1 MTDKHCLI
9 YETLGKVSNL
19 KVMEGASDGLMRL
32 EGVFGVC
39 GVKNQNNRVYDK
51 DNYRQMVESLQQVI
65 KETGCPGELEHPN
78 SMNINLE
85 NVSHKIESIQMN
97 EDGTITGTIVLLN
110 TPKGQIAQAIVE
122 GGLPLFISSRGAGTI
137 TNEGRV
143 TLSTIKTYDL
153 VGTPGF
159 SQAKLNLKKNQT
171 LECLNESL
179 EDGNVMYA
187 IIDEGNDADD
197 LLGGSDDDSDE
208 KKDKKEKK
216 EKKDDSGNS
225 DSDDLLGGGDDD
237 DDSDDSDD
245 KKDDSDE
252 KKNDNSDDD
261 SKDSKEDD
269 DKKDSKKEKK
279 ESDKKDNKNT
289 DKEDIDMKDLKAAID
304 SLTDKV
310 TSLEAQLH
318 VAQESLDETK
328 SSIPTVNYEAI
339 EKWVKEEF
347 ADSFKENLLSEVK
360 AEALAEEAVV
370 DLIEAKVNDAI
381 ELISNGVQNWVVEE
395 FAPEVQNWVTEEFA
409 PEVQNWL
416 CEEFAPEVQNWVTE
430 EFAPEVQNWVCE
442 EFAPEV
448 QNWVT
453 EEFAPEVQNWITEEF
468 APVVDS
474 WVNEEFAPEH
484 MQQIEEKVN
493 ENVNAFMES
502 HKAGRLDEIDSL
514 LESVDAADDK
524 SEVAKIVKEHAEENK
539 WKGVYVVENMPAELT
554 PSWQLLTEARQQE
567 IVRSSR
573 MYDFTKEGVLESFWA
588 NQDFDQH
595 DVKQVNENVDTNNN
609 VMNDYHKRIAAQMMH
624 LRNANF

>member
-1 MTDKHCLI
+1 MTNKHCLI
-9 YETLGKVSNL
+9 YETLGKVSDL

-159 SQAKLNLKKNQT
+159 SQAKLTLKENQT

-179 EDGNVMYA
+179 DEGNVMYA
-187 IIDEGNDADD
+187 IIDESDDDD
-197 LLGGSDDDSDE
+197 LLSDDDDK
-208 KKDKKEKK
+208 KKDKKD
-216 EKKDDSGNS
+216 KKDEEGSEDLLSDGDEKDN
-225 DSDDLLGGGDDD
+225 DSDDN
-237 DDSDDSDD
+237 SDDSKEDKSDDDNKSDD
-245 KKDDSDE
+245 KESK
-252 KKNDNSDDD
+252 DDD
-261 SKDSKEDD
+261 SKD
-269 DKKDSKKEKK
+269 DKKK
-279 ESDKKDNKNT
+279 KKDNKNT
-289 DKEDIDMKDLKAAID
+289 DKEDIDMKDLKDAID
-304 SLTDKV
+304 KLTDKV
-310 TSLEAQLH
+310 TSLEAQMH

-328 SSIPTVNYEAI
+328 SSIPTVNYDAI

-347 ADSFKENLLSEVK
+347 ADEFKTKLLNDVK
-360 AEALAEEAVV
+360 AEALAEDAVEDLIDSKVNEAVYN
-370 DLIEAKVNDAI
+370 IA
-381 ELISNGVQNWVVEE
+381 NGVQKWVVEE

-409 PEVQNWL
+409 PEVQNWVV
-416 CEEFAPEVQNWVTE
+416 EEFAPEVQNWITEEYSPEVQNWVTE
-430 EFAPEVQNWVCE
+430 EFAPEVQKWV
-442 EFAPEV
+442 V
-448 QNWVT
+448 

-468 APVVDS
+468 APVIDS
-474 WVNEEFAPEH
+474 WVNEEFSPE
-484 MQQIEEKVN
+484 IENRVN
-493 ENVNAFMES
+493 ENVQAFMES
-502 HKAGRLDEIDSL
+502 QKAGRLDEIDAL
-514 LESVDAADDK
+514 LESVDTADDK
-524 SEVAKIVKEHAEENK
+524 SEVAKIVKEHAEETK
-539 WKGVYVVENMPAELT
+539 WKGVYVVENMPAEYR
-554 PSWQLLTEARQQE
+554 PSWELLSEARQQE

-573 MYDFTKEGVLESFWA
+573 MYDFTKEGVLESFWG
-588 NQDFDQH
+588 NQNFDQQ
-595 DVKQVNENVDTNNN
+595 DVKKINEDVNSNVN
-609 VMNDYHKRIAAQMMH
+609 NDYHKRIVAQMMH